1 MHIAV
6 LNLIFFHRYFNTVKP
21 ITFEVLDM
29 TIPAINDADLETLI
43 ESRVNAL
50 VSPPSSPTNTS
61 DYTYGFGYGYGYGYG
76 GGGGGT
82 AAAAANGGGG
92 RARIAVEF
100 LQRRRSRSGLWFGAF
115 AGGKAEEE
123 VCWETW
129 TLQVTIATP
138 KTEDGMYHFSAFWF
152 TFHYS
157 FFFFFS
163 LF

>member
-1 MHIAV
+1 MTIAV
-6 LNLIFFHRYFNTVKP
+6 LNLIFFHRYFNNVNP

-50 VSPPSSPTNTS
+50 VSPPSSPTNTN
-61 DYTYGFGYGYGYGYG
+61 DYYPYGGYGYGYG
-76 GGGGGT
+76 GSGGGGVGG
-82 AAAAANGGGG
+82 AGVDGGGG

-100 LQRRRSRSGLWFGAF
+100 LQRRRSKSGLWFGAF

-129 TLQVTIATP
+129 TLKVTIATP
-138 KTEDGMYHFSAFWF
+138 KTEDGMFI
-152 TFHYS
+152 
-157 FFFFFS
+157 FFFFFDITS
-163 LF
+163 LNDNN